1 MKYQRAIDVTNL
13 PTECIA
19 VLQPGQWVY
28 TGSHRDP
35 NTRGRFL
42 GVKASGTVVVAWQGN
57 ARGRGPGGHRDYT
70 RALRDFAL
78 GDRPRSCAQ

>member
-42 GVKASGTVVVAWQGN
+42 GVKRSGTVVVAWQGN
-57 ARGRGPGGHRDYT
+57 ARGRSEGYRSYI
-70 RALRDFAL
+70 RALRDYAL
-78 GDRPRSCAQ
+78 GDRPRRGAE